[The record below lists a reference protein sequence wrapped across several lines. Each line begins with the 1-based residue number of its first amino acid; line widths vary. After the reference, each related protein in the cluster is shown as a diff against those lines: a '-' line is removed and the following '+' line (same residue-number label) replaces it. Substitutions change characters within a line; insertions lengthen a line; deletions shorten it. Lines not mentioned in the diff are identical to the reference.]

1 MDLLIYILN
10 IFYETFCWILMRKLY
25 SVWCSLPEKKVT
37 TILIFVLC
45 VHKKIWVC
53 HKTSSMSNL
62 NNVYARSLQHVK
74 FGRTPCNFI
83 FMRNHVF
90 FFHSWDV
97 AAAVSR
103 YLIIITGSF
112 LYMVTRVS
120 HTSFRE
126 GPEGKGE
133 IFCAASLTWVQKWS
147 FKLAFFIIIY
157 SFSTNK
163 TSFCDILVIC
173 HLKGSEKTWEIKHK
187 STKKLG
193 LKNPSV

>member
-1 MDLLIYILN
+1 MDLITYILN
-10 IFYETFCWILMRKLY
+10 IFYETFCWLLMRKLY
-25 SVWCSLPEKKVT
+25 SVWCRKVT

-133 IFCAASLTWVQKWS
+133 IFCAASLAWVQKWS
-147 FKLAFFIIIY
+147 FKLAFITIY

-163 TSFCDILVIC
+163 TSFF
-173 HLKGSEKTWEIKHK
+173 
-187 STKKLG
+187 KLF
-193 LKNPSV
+193 LHASKAQ

>member
-1 MDLLIYILN
+1 MARIRYIIT
-10 IFYETFCWILMRKLY
+10 IFHRPTYLHFEYFLWDFLFAFDEEIAQCVVQFAR
-25 SVWCSLPEKKVT
+25 KVT

-133 IFCAASLTWVQKWS
+133 IFCEL
-147 FKLAFFIIIY
+147 LA
-157 SFSTNK
+157 
-163 TSFCDILVIC
+163 
-173 HLKGSEKTWEIKHK
+173 
-187 STKKLG
+187 
-193 LKNPSV
+193 